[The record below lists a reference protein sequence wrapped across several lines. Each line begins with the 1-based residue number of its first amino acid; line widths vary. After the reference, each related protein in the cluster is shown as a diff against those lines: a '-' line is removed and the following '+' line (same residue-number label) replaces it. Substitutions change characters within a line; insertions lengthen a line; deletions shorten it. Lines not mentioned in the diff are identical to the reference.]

1 MPTGTIESIR
11 RILLCALEGRVRRW
25 DYIQIRARTKSEAL
39 PGHHGSL
46 QKTPQNSGFWG
57 PLSGVQAVPGGS
69 ARTQELGARVG

>member
-39 PGHHGSL
+39 PGHHESL
-46 QKTPQNSGFWG
+46 QKTGIQGSGGLFQECRLFLGALPGHRSWG
-57 PLSGVQAVPGGS
+57 PGWA
-69 ARTQELGARVG
+69 E